1 MSVFGRGSPRTVVAA
16 PLSPEKLAAFL
27 DDVNRFEATL
37 SSSSAQKYIPPAEPS
52 PFDPPRLLTRH
63 DKLAAFKALPQR
75 DALPN
80 GNISNDTA
88 FYVIPRYQV
97 MRSCVYITLRHFQF
111 AASPP
116 PLICVV
122 INPHSKLFHACFPI
136 AKLGKNCAEIYPK
149 IAEIVYESFL
159 ELEVAAGTKYR
170 PQTFMVPY
178 PFFSFLYAISILIPI
193 LLFSNP
199 M

>member
-1 MSVFGRGSPRTVVAA
+1 MSIFGRGSPRTVVAA
-16 PLSPEKLAAFL
+16 PLSPDKLAAFLDEVKLFEETLSASTQKYTPVETSLFDPPRDMTRREKLAAFL
-27 DDVNRFEATL
+27 
-37 SSSSAQKYIPPAEPS
+37 
-52 PFDPPRLLTRH
+52 
-63 DKLAAFKALPQR
+63 ALPQR

-88 FYVIPRYQV
+88 FYVVPRYQV
-97 MRSCVYITLRHFQF
+97 MRSCIYITLRHFQF

-159 ELEVAAGTKYR
+159 EMEVAAGTKYR

-178 PFFSFLYAISILIPI
+178 HNTYPLDLHPSFLLP
-193 LLFSNP
+193 
-199 M
+199 